1 MKTHTSTTLR
11 NLIVNELDPSKA
23 KMTRPQISKW
33 LKELPE
39 INQDLYTL
47 MSILVFSPASDELV
61 NRHIRQI
68 QRESIHLLNVLEGYH
83 DVSSKMKPLHDE
95 VSCCLQG
102 ILLHIKSDYDDFFNL
117 DLAIPNSHYL
127 LEALEIEAR
136 INPMISA
143 LKNKNVDKDL
153 QRLIQSSLNDFIK
166 AGSCTYYR
174 LAYMKGLQES
184 LSSLC
189 NIAEKEE
196 INERIKEHLFHHNLN
211 TAAHFGYYKK
221 EIQHQLGET
230 FDVLEQQQLLYA
242 YQKQFKGWSQQ
253 KTSGFSPKNEGIK
266 TSVLSFIA
274 AEIKYLAKKLKDG
287 QVVPAAGTAQW
298 RSEQDRYRVP
308 VSFSVDALAYF
319 FKLLTRA
326 GVINGGVKTQLL
338 FFISKNFQT
347 PGIGAGFLSVNSLES
362 KYRQVVQRTADA
374 VRVALVRMLK
384 VLDEEFA

>member
-11 NLIVNELDPSKA
+11 NLIINELDPSKA
-23 KMTRPQISKW
+23 KMTQPQISKW
-33 LKELPE
+33 FKELPE
-39 INQDLYTL
+39 INQELYTL
-47 MSILVFSPASDELV
+47 MSVLVFSPVSDELV

-68 QRESIHLLNVLEGYH
+68 QRESIHLLNVLEGYQ
-83 DVSSKMKPLHDE
+83 DVSSKMRPLHDE
-95 VSCCLQG
+95 VSCCLQDT
-102 ILLHIKSDYDDFFNL
+102 LLHIKSDYDDFFNL

-127 LEALEIEAR
+127 LEASEIEAK
-136 INPMISA
+136 INPMITA

-189 NIAEKEE
+189 NITEKEE

-211 TAAHFGYYKK
+211 TAAHVGYYKK
-221 EIQHQLGET
+221 EVQHQLGET

-242 YQKQFKGWSQQ
+242 YQKQFKSWPQQ

-266 TSVLSFIA
+266 ASVLSFIS

-287 QVVPAAGTAQW
+287 LLSASTPTGM
-298 RSEQDRYRVP
+298 SPHNNYRVP
-308 VSFSVDALAYF
+308 VSFSADALAYF
-319 FKLLTRA
+319 FKLLTKV
-326 GVINGGVKTQLL
+326 GVINGGAKTQLL
-338 FFISKNFQT
+338 LFISKNFQT
-347 PGIGAGFLSVNSLES
+347 PGIGTGILSVTSLDS

-374 VRVALVRMLK
+374 VRVVLARMLK
-384 VLDEEFA
+384 TLDEEFA